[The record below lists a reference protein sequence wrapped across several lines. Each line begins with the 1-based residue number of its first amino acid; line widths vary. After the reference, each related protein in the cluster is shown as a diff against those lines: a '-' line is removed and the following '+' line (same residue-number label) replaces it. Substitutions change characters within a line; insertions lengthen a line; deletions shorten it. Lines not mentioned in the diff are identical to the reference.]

1 MPYYR
6 HSHHPCN
13 IDHRSKEQG
22 HWDNK
27 PFYSCGHNTLAFEWM
42 WGWDGPYLNTK
53 PPLFSYRNCAWK
65 ILVSIRTT
73 WFSQESRESCI
84 KTRSTPASF
93 PSILNW
99 ETTSGSNK
107 YWNVASKSTLH
118 IHQLTALH
126 SEGNIDKIQFYHS
139 ISPYRLFTVESLD
152 LFVSISYFLGLLR
165 SLCIR
170 LKSPVFICLSV
181 NIL

>member
-1 MPYYR
+1 MPDYR

-13 IDHRSKEQG
+13 IDHISKEQG

-27 PFYSCGHNTLAFEWM
+27 PFYSCGHNTLAFKWK

-53 PPLFSYRNCAWK
+53 PPLFSYRNSAWK

-84 KTRSTPASF
+84 KTRSTPALF

-107 YWNVASKSTLH
+107 YRNVAAKSKTVTCTSANS
-118 IHQLTALH
+118 LTQWREYRQNTVL
-126 SEGNIDKIQFYHS
+126 SFYLTILSFHYRKS
-139 ISPYRLFTVESLD
+139 SSFCINFLLFGSP
-152 LFVSISYFLGLLR
+152 
-165 SLCIR
+165 SLCIC
-170 LKSPVFICLSV
+170 LKSPVFMCLSV

>member
-73 WFSQESRESCI
+73 WFSTRKQRELYQNKVNSSLVPIYFELRDNLRLEQVPERCI
-84 KTRSTPASF
+84 KEQVTYTSANSLTQWREYRQNTVLSF
-93 PSILNW
+93 YLTILSFHYRKSSSFCINFLLF
-99 ETTSGSNK
+99 GS
-107 YWNVASKSTLH
+107 
-118 IHQLTALH
+118 
-126 SEGNIDKIQFYHS
+126 
-139 ISPYRLFTVESLD
+139 P
-152 LFVSISYFLGLLR
+152 

-170 LKSPVFICLSV
+170 LKSLVFICLSV

>member
-1 MPYYR
+1 MPNYR

-13 IDHRSKEQG
+13 LDHTSKEQG

-27 PFYSCGHNTLAFEWM
+27 PFYSCGHNIYILAFEWM

-65 ILVSIRTT
+65 TLVSIRTT
-73 WFSQESRESCI
+73 WFSQETWESCI

-99 ETTSGSNK
+99 ETTSGLNK
-107 YWNVASKSTLH
+107 YRNVASKSKSH

-126 SEGNIDKIQFYHS
+126 SERNIDKIQFYHS
-139 ISPYRLFTVESLD
+139 ISPCRLFTVESLH
-152 LFVSISYFLGLLR
+152 LFVSISYFLSLLR
-165 SLCIR
+165 S
-170 LKSPVFICLSV
+170 VYA
-181 NIL
+181 

>member
-1 MPYYR
+1 MPDYR

-13 IDHRSKEQG
+13 LDHTSKERG

-42 WGWDGPYLNTK
+42 WGWDDPYLNTK

-73 WFSQESRESCI
+73 WFSQETRESCI

-107 YWNVASKSTLH
+107 YRNVASKSKSH
-118 IHQLTALH
+118 IHQLTVLH

-139 ISPYRLFTVESLD
+139 ISPLSSFHYRKSSSFCINFLLFGSP
-152 LFVSISYFLGLLR
+152 

-170 LKSPVFICLSV
+170 LKSPVFMYLSV